1 MCPRPVLVGSLLP
14 GRGVESVWPIPSCI
28 FLLELNKGG
37 GQRQRCCDTDTC
49 PLATRVNPP
58 NSLPKV
64 FLLSCREGGCIAQSL
79 TASCYEQLFSLFPAA
94 LKSAKILCCKETRV
108 MSSEDDVGG
117 EAPGGS
123 FWEAGN
129 YKRTVKRVDDGH
141 RLCNDLISCFQERA
155 KIEKNYAQQLTDWS
169 RKWRTAVEKGPQY
182 GTLEKTWHAF
192 LTAADK
198 LSEIHLEVRNHLAGE
213 DADKIKAWQKEAYHK
228 QMMGGFK
235 ETKEA
240 EDGFRKAQKPWV
252 KKLKDVET
260 SKKNYHTARKDEKT
274 AQTRENHAKAD
285 SSISQ
290 EQMRKL
296 QERVEKCAQEAEKCK
311 DQYEKMLE
319 ELNRYN
325 PRYMEDMEQVFEGCQ
340 EAECKR
346 LCFFK
351 EMFLDL
357 HQHLNISTSDS
368 FHALYRDLYQGI
380 VAADDQ
386 EDLKWWRNTHGP
398 GMAMNWPQ
406 FEEWA
411 LETQRPI
418 SKKEKSSKSAEDV
431 TLTSI
436 VSTRDGLSQTPPPTR
451 RGFSY
456 QAEQNS
462 FFYDTLRA
470 SAHVNGGK
478 EDMSEWS
485 DDDTPKKCLD
495 GNGHEEDIKVKSS

>member
-1 MCPRPVLVGSLLP
+1 
-14 GRGVESVWPIPSCI
+14 
-28 FLLELNKGG
+28 
-37 GQRQRCCDTDTC
+37 
-49 PLATRVNPP
+49 
-58 NSLPKV
+58 
-64 FLLSCREGGCIAQSL
+64 
-79 TASCYEQLFSLFPAA
+79 
-94 LKSAKILCCKETRV
+94 
-108 MSSEDDVGG
+108 MSSEDDSGG
-117 EAPGGS
+117 EASGGS

-129 YKRTVKRVDDGH
+129 YKRTVKRVDDGY

-155 KIEKNYAQQLTDWS
+155 KIEKNYAQQLTEWS
-169 RKWRTAVEKGPQY
+169 RKWRTNVEKGPQY
-182 GTLEKTWHAF
+182 GTLEKAWHAF

-198 LSEIHLEVRNHLAGE
+198 LSEIHMEVRNQLAGE
-213 DADKIKAWQKEAYHK
+213 DAEKIKGWQKEAYHK
-228 QMMGGFK
+228 QMIGGFK

-252 KKLKDVET
+252 KKLKDVEN
-260 SKKNYHTARKDEKT
+260 SKKNYHTTRKDEKT

-285 SSISQ
+285 ASISQ
-290 EQMRKL
+290 EQLHKL
-296 QERVEKCAQEAEKCK
+296 QDRVEKCTQEAEKCK

-319 ELNRYN
+319 ERNRYN

-340 EAECKR
+340 EAERKR

-357 HQHLNISTSDS
+357 HQHLNLSVKDGFQT
-368 FHALYRDLYQGI
+368 LYRDLYQVI

-406 FEEWA
+406 FEEWS

-418 SKKEKSSKSAEDV
+418 SKKEKSSKGSEDV

-436 VSTRDGLSQTPPPTR
+436 VATRDGVSPTPPQTK

-456 QAEQNS
+456 QEEQNS
-462 FFYDTLRA
+462 LFYNNLRA
-470 SAHVNGGK
+470 SAHVNGG
-478 EDMSEWS
+478 EEALSEWS
-485 DDDTPKKCLD
+485 DEDTPKKCLEA
-495 GNGHEEDIKVKSS
+495 NGHEEDLKVKN

>member
-1 MCPRPVLVGSLLP
+1 
-14 GRGVESVWPIPSCI
+14 
-28 FLLELNKGG
+28 
-37 GQRQRCCDTDTC
+37 
-49 PLATRVNPP
+49 
-58 NSLPKV
+58 
-64 FLLSCREGGCIAQSL
+64 
-79 TASCYEQLFSLFPAA
+79 
-94 LKSAKILCCKETRV
+94 
-108 MSSEDDVGG
+108 MSSEDDVVG
-117 EAPGGS
+117 EALGGS

-129 YKRTVKRVDDGH
+129 YRRTVKRVDDGH

-169 RKWRTAVEKGPQY
+169 RKWRTTVEKGPQY

-228 QMMGGFK
+228 QMIGGFK

-290 EQMRKL
+290 EQLHKL

-311 DQYEKMLE
+311 DQYEKMLD

-357 HQHLNISTSDS
+357 HQHLNISINES

-380 VAADDQ
+380 VAADEQ

-406 FEEWA
+406 FEEWT

-436 VSTRDGLSQTPPPTR
+436 VPTRDGVSQTPPQTR

-456 QAEQNS
+456 QAEKNN

-495 GNGHEEDIKVKSS
+495 ANGHEEDIKVPGVQVRALYDYTGQEADELSFKAGEELMKISEEDEQGWCKGQLHTGQVGLYPANYVKRVGS